1 MNIDEIQTFV
11 AVAELGG
18 FTRAG
23 DRLHRSQPAIS
34 RRITMLEQELGAPLL
49 ERIRGGVRLTAAGK
63 AFLPHAEAML
73 AAMRDGREAVR
84 AMLGERGGSL
94 SLALVGTLADT
105 RIVDLLRDFAG
116 LSQGGRV
123 DLRTATSREVSDLV
137 RRGEVTLG
145 LRYFPDPNPDLV
157 SETVSAEV
165 MFVAVAADHRFAG
178 HRLDDPQDLA
188 HDQWV
193 GFPAAQGQP
202 ESHGNLLQRQLASAG
217 LMDAQVTLLDSL
229 TAQKRLVEAGFGIA
243 LLPESSIREELRVGS
258 VATVDVPALRT
269 SVPIAMI
276 RRKRGFLS
284 PAAKALSAL
293 IRAEAE
299 RL

>member
-1 MNIDEIQTFV
+1 MNFDEVQTFV
-11 AVAELGG
+11 TVAELGG

-23 DRLHRSQPAIS
+23 EKLHRSQPAIS
-34 RRITMLEQELGAPLL
+34 RRITLLEEDLGAPLL
-49 ERIRGGVRLTAAGK
+49 ERIRGGVRLTEAGK
-63 AFLPHAEAML
+63 AFLPHAEAAL

-84 AMLGERGGSL
+84 SMLQERGGSL
-94 SLALVGTLADT
+94 SLAMVGTLADT
-105 RIVDLLRDFAG
+105 RIVDMLRDFAG
-116 LSQGGRV
+116 ALQGGRV

-145 LRYFPDPNPDLV
+145 LRYFADRTSGLV
-157 SETVSAEV
+157 SETVGSEAMCV
-165 MFVAVAADHRFAG
+165 VVAAG
-178 HRLDDPQDLA
+178 HRLAGQNMSDPQELA
-188 HDQWV
+188 HEQWV

-217 LMDAQVTLLDSL
+217 LMDVQVTLLDSL
-229 TAQKRLVEAGFGIA
+229 TAQKRLVEAGFGVA
-243 LLPESSIREELRVGS
+243 LLPEGAIREELRVGS
-258 VATVDVPALRT
+258 LAIVDVAALRT
-269 SVPIAMI
+269 AVPIAMLS
-276 RRKRGFLS
+276 RKSGFLS